1 MSIPEVLK
9 RPPNHHNVEIG
20 DAYVQM
26 EERARPHIGEVAVV
40 LVAGGLGE
48 RLGSSQ
54 IKISLTCEIMTGT
67 SFIDLYLAYL
77 KAYSKISGR
86 KMNLFIM
93 TSDDT
98 HDQTVNLL
106 SKKDF
111 ADYVNIDIEKQDK
124 VPAFKDLDCQLDV
137 NENLELQTKP
147 HGHGDVHFLVRNSK
161 VLSKWKKQG
170 VKYVY
175 FIQDT
180 NPFSLPSLPAILSIS
195 IDHKYDL
202 NFLAINRR
210 PEEAIGALV
219 ADQNNRT
226 FNIEYNV
233 LNNYYNS
240 RQIKEPVNENG
251 FCLAPGNINCFL
263 IDINEYSRILEHIND
278 LSEFINPKFDKT
290 RDNALMSSFRI
301 ECLMQD
307 IAHSIGNL
315 NKIAVSEFSRDI
327 AFTTCK
333 NNLDTGKANL
343 LKGLSSETIIEC
355 ENDIYRR
362 NYAIMK
368 YCKTKFTTHKES
380 MSFEELVDNQRQIR
394 DLRLLYCPRIF
405 IHPSFGVFINDIKSR
420 LQNVVFDVSYD
431 FTLVL
436 KGNVVLE
443 NCTFGSISLW
453 IENKSKDPNSVL
465 EVKNMRLVGENSDVI
480 DFVSNSDDENDPNHC
495 QLRRYKVDQP
505 EKIFYIVSK

>member
-1 MSIPEVLK
+1 MTIPEVLK
-9 RPPNHHNVEIG
+9 RPPNHHYVEIG
-20 DAYVQM
+20 DEYVQL
-26 EERARPHIGEVAVV
+26 EEQARPHIGEVGVV

-48 RLGSSQ
+48 RLGSRE

-67 SFIDLYLAYL
+67 TFIDLYLSYL
-77 KAYSKISGR
+77 KAFSRISGS

-98 HDQTVNLL
+98 HDQTVSLL
-106 SKKDF
+106 AQKDY
-111 ADYVNIDIEKQDK
+111 AEHVNIEIGKQDK
-124 VPAFKDLDCQLDV
+124 VPAFKDLDCHLDV
-137 NENLELQTKP
+137 NGDLELQTKP

-161 VLSKWKKQG
+161 VLGKWKKQG

-180 NPFSLPSLPAILSIS
+180 NPFSLPCLPALLSIS
-195 IDHKYDL
+195 LEHNYDL

-219 ADQNNRT
+219 ADQTNRT

-233 LNNYYNS
+233 LNNYYKS
-240 RQIKEPVNENG
+240 RQIKEPINENG

-263 IDINEYSRILEHIND
+263 FDINEYSRILDHIND
-278 LSEFINPKFDKT
+278 LSEFINPKFDKS

-307 IAHSIGNL
+307 IAHSISDVT
-315 NKIAVSEFSRDI
+315 KIGVSEFNRDI

-343 LKGLSSETIIEC
+343 LRGLSSETIIEC

-362 NYAIMK
+362 NYSIMK
-368 YCKTKFTTHKES
+368 YCRTKFTPHKES
-380 MSFEELVDNQRQIR
+380 VSFQELVENKREIR
-394 DLRLLYCPRIF
+394 DLHLPYCPRIF
-405 IHPSFGVFINDIKSR
+405 LHPSFGVFIDDIRQR
-420 LQNVVFDVSYD
+420 LQNITFDISYD

-436 KGNVVLE
+436 KGNVILD
-443 NCTFGSISLW
+443 NCTFGSASLW

-465 EVKNMRLVGENSDVI
+465 RVENMRLIGEKSNVI
-480 DFVSNSDDENDPNHC
+480 DFVSSSDDEESADHC
-495 QLRRYKVDQP
+495 KLRKYKVDQP